1 MPSRLNIALALSLAL
16 HGALLL
22 PGALKQPTAAPPP
35 AALLATLRLP
45 PLPESPAAEPL
56 LKNTLDDAPA
66 AKTAKTLER
75 PNRPEK
81 PAAKTRPSVKRE
93 VKTAQKKIAQHLY
106 YPPAA
111 IAQGIEGEVRLLVTL
126 NGDGSVADVSLAAGS
141 GHAILDNAAIKA
153 AYAAGKLGDGGSR
166 ELVLPV
172 IFRLQ

>member
-1 MPSRLNIALALSLAL
+1 MPSRLNIALALSLLL

-22 PGALKQPTAAPPP
+22 PGALKQRTAATPP
-35 AALLATLRLP
+35 AVLLATLRLP
-45 PLPESPAAEPL
+45 PRPEPAAEAL
-56 LKNTLDDAPA
+56 LKNTLDDAP
-66 AKTAKTLER
+66 TAKPAKAPEL
-75 PNRPEK
+75 PAAPEK
-81 PAAKTRPSVKRE
+81 PTEKPRHSIKRE

-106 YPPAA
+106 YPAAA